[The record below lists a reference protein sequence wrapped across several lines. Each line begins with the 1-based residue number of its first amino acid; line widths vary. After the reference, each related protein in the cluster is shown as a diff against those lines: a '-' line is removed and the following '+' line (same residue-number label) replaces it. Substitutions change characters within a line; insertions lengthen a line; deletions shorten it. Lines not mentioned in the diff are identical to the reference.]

1 MSQNSAA
8 KKPLPKV
15 DFAQILQEL
24 HPLAQQK
31 LVDLLNSKNPRP
43 SHVVAGVNAYI
54 GEDRKYTVWIA
65 GPDCTFK
72 NPAELHEDQPVGG
85 MPSQQRRLVHYADVP
100 QGEMQQWVSPW
111 VDPRAVPQAEI
122 DWLASASQAPAIA
135 DNVRIIREKHADVL
149 SKLLELMTSVSNQ
162 TVEPVALL
170 LKFPKGTKC
179 RESHLLL
186 VGFRYS
192 DSGTGLAREGFQLA
206 GPLPAALKKGIWQFP
221 GDVGYE
227 YHVGGW
233 SDGTKSPASWH
244 LYRTPVPHY
253 FEDEYYEKQRLP
265 IRIV

>member
-1 MSQNSAA
+1 MSQDSAA

-43 SHVVAGVNAYI
+43 LHVVAGANAFI
-54 GEDRKYTVWIA
+54 GEDRKYTVWVA
-65 GPDCTFK
+65 GPGCTFK
-72 NPAELHEDQPVGG
+72 NPSELTLNQLVGA
-85 MPSQQRRLVHYADVP
+85 MPSQMRHLLHYADVP
-100 QGEMQQWVSPW
+100 QGEMQQWVAPW
-111 VDPRAVPQAEI
+111 VDPRAVPQAAHDQLEAESKQ
-122 DWLASASQAPAIA
+122 ASVAVTQM
-135 DNVRIIREKHADVL
+135 REKHAGVL
-149 SKLLELMTSVSNQ
+149 NALLTAMASVSNQ
-162 TVEPVALL
+162 AVEPVALSL
-170 LKFPKGTKC
+170 QIPGKKSNC
-179 RESHLLL
+179 VL
-186 VGFRYS
+186 VGLRYE
-192 DSGTGLAREGFQLA
+192 DRGTGLDRQGFQIA
-206 GPLPAALKKGIWQFP
+206 GEIPKGFKNGIWQFP